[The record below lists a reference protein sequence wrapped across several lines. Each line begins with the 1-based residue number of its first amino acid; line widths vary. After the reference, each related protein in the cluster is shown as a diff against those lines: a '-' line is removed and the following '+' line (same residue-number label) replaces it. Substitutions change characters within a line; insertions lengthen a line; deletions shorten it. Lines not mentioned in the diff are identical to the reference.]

1 MKIKVADLYD
11 LSLGLNDLADK
22 ELPISISLKIEQ
34 NQKKVNEELV
44 STDKIRQKII
54 NKYKDNDVKVE
65 NGTKI
70 KEGKVDVFQKEVQE
84 LMDQDVEL
92 DLKKIDLK
100 DLGEISIKPRS
111 LTFLNTILKTDS
123 AKK

>member
-22 ELPISISLKIEQ
+22 ELPISTSLKIEQ
-34 NQKKVNEELV
+34 NQKRVSEELV
-44 STDKIRQKII
+44 STDKIRQKLIE
-54 NKYKDNDVKVE
+54 KYKDNDVKVE
-65 NGTKI
+65 NGVKI
-70 KEGKVDVFQKEVQE
+70 KDDKLDIFQEEVQE
-84 LMDQDVEL
+84 LMNQDVEL

-111 LTFLNTILKTDS
+111 LTFLKTILKTDN
-123 AKK
+123 AE

>member
-1 MKIKVADLYD
+1 LKIKVADLYD

-22 ELPISISLKIEQ
+22 ELPISTSLKIEQ
-34 NQKKVNEELV
+34 NQKRVSEELV
-44 STDKIRQKII
+44 STDKIRQKLIE
-54 NKYKDNDVKVE
+54 KYKDNDVKVE
-65 NGTKI
+65 NGVKI
-70 KEGKVDVFQKEVQE
+70 KDDKLDIFQEEVQE

-111 LTFLNTILKTDS
+111 LTFLKTILKTDN
-123 AKK
+123 AE

>member
-22 ELPISISLKIEQ
+22 ELPISTSLKIEQ

-44 STDKIRQKII
+44 STDKIRQKIV
-54 NKYKDNDVKVE
+54 NKYKDDSVKVE
-65 NGTKI
+65 NGVKI
-70 KEGKVDVFQKEVQE
+70 KDDKLDIFQDEVQE

-111 LTFLNTILKTDS
+111 ITFLKTILKTDN
-123 AKK
+123 AE

>member
-22 ELPISISLKIEQ
+22 ELPISTSLKIEQ
-34 NQKKVNEELV
+34 NQKKVSEELV

-54 NKYKDNDVKVE
+54 NKYKDNDVEVE

-70 KEGKVDVFQKEVQE
+70 KEGKVDIFQKEVQE

-100 DLGEISIKPRS
+100 DLGNISIKPRS